1 MLGALQG
8 LVAWAPLGLP
18 SFLFLITV
26 VVFFHELGHFSV
38 ARYFGVKVET
48 FSIGFGPEIFGWTDK
63 KGTRWKF
70 SWIPLGGYVKFFGD
84 LDAASRPDR
93 ESESTLS
100 PEERSLTLQSKPV
113 FQRMAISAAGPFAN
127 FILAIVIFT
136 AFFATFGRI
145 VVPPVVGEVV
155 PGSAAQAAG
164 IKPGDLVQSINGKA
178 IYDYQQLPQ
187 IIRVSAGEDLAITL
201 LRGKSQLTVHA
212 TPRITKLDDGLG
224 GTSNAPALGV
234 KSSPKV
240 KLVHISLN
248 PLQALGMACQE
259 TWDIAAT
266 SLSGFKQMILG
277 RTDSSQLTGTLGMAK
292 VSQKVAEQGFL
303 ALVGLVALISVSL
316 GLVNLFPIP
325 VLDGGHLLYYACEA
339 VLGRPLG
346 ERVQEAGFRF
356 GLVLVIGLMIFSVW
370 NDMVHHLNLF

>member
-8 LVAWAPLGLP
+8 LIEWAPLGLP

-48 FSIGFGPEIFGWTDK
+48 FSIGFGPEIFGWTDR

-70 SWIPLGGYVKFFGD
+70 SWVPLGGYVKFFGD
-84 LDAASRPDR
+84 LDATSRPDR
-93 ESESTLS
+93 ESESKLS
-100 PEERSLTLQSKPV
+100 AEERTVTLQAKPV
-113 FQRMAISAAGPFAN
+113 YQRMAISAAGPFAN
-127 FILAIVIFT
+127 FIFAIVIFT
-136 AFFATFGRI
+136 AFFAIYGRT
-145 VVPPVVGEVV
+145 VVPPVVGAVTQ
-155 PGSAAQAAG
+155 GGAAQEVG
-164 IKPGDLVQSINGKA
+164 IKPGDVIQSINGEVITDFA
-178 IYDYQQLPQ
+178 QLPQ
-187 IIRVSAGEDLAITL
+187 IIQVSAGEDLEITL
-201 LRGKSQLTVHA
+201 LRGSSRLTFHA
-212 TPRITKLDDGLG
+212 TPRITKVPDGLG
-224 GTSNAPALGV
+224 GTSNAPVLGV
-234 KSSPKV
+234 VLSNKAKP
-240 KLVHISLN
+240 VHVSLN
-248 PLQALGMACQE
+248 PIQAFGDACGQ
-259 TWDIAAT
+259 TWGIVT
-266 SLSGFKQMILG
+266 SSLSGFKQMILG

-292 VSQKVAEQGFL
+292 VSEKVAEHGFL
-303 ALVGLVALISVSL
+303 ALVGLAALISVSL

-325 VLDGGHLLYYACEA
+325 VLDGGQLLYYACEA

>member
-1 MLGALQG
+1 MLDALQG
-8 LVAWAPLGLP
+8 LAAWAPVGLP
-18 SFLFLITV
+18 AFLFLITV

-84 LDAASRPDR
+84 LDAASRPDKDA
-93 ESESTLS
+93 ESGLS
-100 PEERSLTLQSKPV
+100 AEERALTLQSKPV
-113 FQRMAISAAGPFAN
+113 FQRIAISAAGPLAN
-127 FILAIVIFT
+127 FVFAIVIFT
-136 AFFATFGRI
+136 AFFAIFGR
-145 VVPPVVGEVV
+145 VVLPPVVGSVQ

-164 IKPGDLVQSINGKA
+164 IKPGDIVRSINSET
-178 IYDYQQLPQ
+178 IYDFQQLPQ

-201 LRGKSQLTVHA
+201 SRGKSQLTVHA
-212 TPRITKLDDGLG
+212 IPRITKLPDGLG
-224 GTSNAPALGV
+224 GTSNAPALGIV
-234 KSSPKV
+234 LSPKV
-240 KLVHISLN
+240 KVAVIRLN
-248 PLQALGMACQE
+248 PVQAFGMACEQ
-259 TWDIAAT
+259 TWDIVAT
-266 SLSGFKQMILG
+266 SLRGVKQMILG
-277 RTDSSQLTGTLGMAK
+277 RTDTSQLTGTLGMAK

-303 ALVGLVALISVSL
+303 ALVGLAALISVSL